1 MQKALFQ
8 WGGAA
13 VALLALLTT
22 APLLAADNSGVRPV
36 AEELGQRAA
45 AAATTTPETQQKSG
59 LSDSAVRVLLTYA
72 FSLIP
77 ETTTGP
83 DGKPAKVDK
92 SDPNVF
98 LIPDGDARRII
109 RAATRS
115 AYAEACELGDL
126 ARANYNTLMQTEA
139 AKKIWSDRQLLMI
152 NALHMFS
159 ASYFA
164 GGVKISEASP
174 GAATGSA
181 APKGDAPDA
190 GAGQGTALIAPKRP
204 DCPPE
209 QKQKVINSINAYI
222 QSAKAAAPAPSPA
235 VPASSGSN

>member
-1 MQKALFQ
+1 MQKLLFQ

-13 VALLALLTT
+13 AALLALLTT
-22 APLLAADNSGVRPV
+22 APLQAADNSGVRPV

-45 AAATTTPETQQKSG
+45 AATVTPEAQQKSG

-126 ARANYNTLMQTEA
+126 ARANYNTLMQTEV

-164 GGVKISEASP
+164 GGVKIS

-181 APKGDAPDA
+181 APKDDAPDA
-190 GAGQGTALIAPKRP
+190 GAGQGNALIAPKRP